1 MVHRPRIKYTAEQR
15 ADIWDRWQ
23 RGESLNAIGRLFD
36 RPSSS
41 IFKMLVPSGG
51 IRPSPRKR
59 SRLALTLAEREEISR
74 GIVCDLSV
82 RAIAK
87 QLGRSTSTISREI
100 NRNGG
105 LKHYRASQAD
115 QAAWD
120 RAHRPKP
127 CKLAV
132 NPALRR
138 IVAGKLRC
146 NWSPEQIAGWLKR
159 EHPGDER
166 KYVSHET
173 IYKSL
178 FVQARGVLKKELQQY
193 LRTHRAIRRS
203 RHASLKRDGTGQI
216 KNMISIR
223 ERPASV
229 ADRAVPGHWEGDLL
243 GGSKNSYIATL
254 VERHSRYVMLAKVK
268 NKDTESV
275 VSALIKQAKK
285 LPDELYKSLTWD
297 RGKEL
302 ADHQRFTLETDI
314 DVYFCDP
321 RSPWQRG
328 SNENTNR
335 LLRQY
340 LPQGTDLSLHS
351 QAKLN
356 AIARQLNERP
366 RKTLGF
372 ETPAERFNACVATT
386 D

>member
-1 MVHRPRIKYTAEQR
+1 MMYRGRIYYNAEQR
-15 ADIWDRWQ
+15 AEMWDRWQ
-23 RGESLNAIGRLFD
+23 RGESLNAIGRVFD

-41 IFKMLVPSGG
+41 IFNQLSPSGG
-51 IRPSPRKR
+51 IRPPPRR
-59 SRLALTLAEREEISR
+59 RAEITLTLLEREEISR

-82 RAIAK
+82 RAIATH
-87 QLGRSTSTISREI
+87 LGRSPSTISREI

-105 LKHYRASQAD
+105 LKRYRASQAD

-127 CKLAV
+127 CKLATH
-132 NPALRR
+132 PALRR
-138 IVAGKLRC
+138 IVARKLRC

-159 EHPGDER
+159 EYPNDEHHT
-166 KYVSHET
+166 VSHET
-173 IYKSL
+173 IYRSL
-178 FVQARGVLKKELQQY
+178 FVQARGVLKKELQLY

-203 RHASLKRDGTGQI
+203 KNASLKRDGTGQI

-223 ERPASV
+223 ERPAS
-229 ADRAVPGHWEGDLL
+229 AEDRALPGHWEGDLL

-254 VERHSRYVMLAKVK
+254 VERHTRYVMLAKVK

-351 QAKLN
+351 QARLN

-372 ETPAERFNACVATT
+372 ETPAERFNACVASTG
-386 D
+386 

>member
-1 MVHRPRIKYTAEQR
+1 MMYRGRIYYNAEQK
-15 ADIWDRWQ
+15 AEMWDRWQ
-23 RGESLNAIGRLFD
+23 RGESLNAIGRVFD

-41 IFKMLVPSGG
+41 IFNQLSPSGG
-51 IRPSPRKR
+51 IRPPPRR
-59 SRLALTLAEREEISR
+59 RARITLTLSEREEISR

-82 RAIAK
+82 RAIATH
-87 QLGRSTSTISREI
+87 LGRSPSTISREI

-105 LKHYRASQAD
+105 LKRYRASQAD

-127 CKLAV
+127 CKLATH
-132 NPALRR
+132 PALRR
-138 IVAGKLRC
+138 IVARKLRC

-159 EHPGDER
+159 EYPNDEHHT
-166 KYVSHET
+166 VSHET
-173 IYKSL
+173 IYRSL
-178 FVQARGVLKKELQQY
+178 FVQARGVLKKELQLY

-203 RHASLKRDGTGQI
+203 KNASLKRDGTGQI

-229 ADRAVPGHWEGDLL
+229 EDRAVPGHWEGDLL

-254 VERHSRYVMLAKVK
+254 VERHTRYVMLAKVK

-351 QAKLN
+351 QARLN

-372 ETPAERFNACVATT
+372 ETPAERFNACVASTG
-386 D
+386 

>member
-120 RAHRPKP
+120 RARRPKP